1 MENRNT
7 ITKVDSNDPLDIHDN
22 SIITNNIQTSN
33 NYTILKAINI
43 SKVYELPAGDSVVLK
58 NINFSVKKGE
68 FVSIVG
74 PSGSGKSTLLNIIG
88 ALDRPSKGKI
98 LLKNV
103 DIFSLSDRKIAKMR
117 NKMIG
122 FIFQSYN
129 LINRTTVLSNVEIP
143 AIIAGMDGH
152 VVTERAL
159 KLLKILGIKEKA
171 SLKPLN
177 LSGGQQQ
184 RVAIARA
191 LMNNPAIIL
200 ADEPTGN
207 LDTKTGAE
215 VFRLLKMISSQYNRT
230 IVMVT
235 HNPDLARGTD
245 KTIYVRDGKIEKEI
259 TN

>member
-1 MENRNT
+1 MEKQDT
-7 ITKVDSNDPLDIHDN
+7 ITRSDDHDPQNRYDRLRPRNDNQRSNDH
-22 SIITNNIQTSN
+22 II
-33 NYTILKAINI
+33 LRAMNI
-43 SKVYELPAGDSVVLK
+43 SKVYELPAGDSVILR

-74 PSGSGKSTLLNIIG
+74 PSGSGKSTLLNILG
-88 ALDRPSKGKI
+88 ALDRPTKGKI
-98 LLKNV
+98 YLKNLDV
-103 DIFSLSDRKIAKMR
+103 FSLSDRKIANMR
-117 NKMIG
+117 NHMIG

-143 AIIAGMDGH
+143 AIIAGTDNH
-152 VVTERAL
+152 EVTERAL

-177 LSGGQQQ
+177 LSGGEQQ

-207 LDTKTGAE
+207 LDTKTGEE
-215 VFRLLKMISSQYNRT
+215 VFKLLRMISSKYKRT

-235 HNPDLARGTD
+235 HNPDLARETD
-245 KTIYVRDGKIEKEI
+245 KTIYVRDGKIEKELI
-259 TN
+259 N

>member
-1 MENRNT
+1 MENQSS
-7 ITKVDSNDPLDIHDN
+7 ITNSDDHDRQGRYDSSSSSTNIQKSNDV
-22 SIITNNIQTSN
+22 
-33 NYTILKAINI
+33 TILKAINI
-43 SKVYELPAGDSVVLK
+43 SKVYELPAGESVILK

-68 FVSIVG
+68 FISIVG

-88 ALDRPSKGKI
+88 ALDRPTNGKI
-98 LLKNV
+98 YLKNLDV
-103 DIFSLSDRKIAKMR
+103 FSLSDRKIAKMR
-117 NKMIG
+117 NQMIG

-129 LINRTTVLSNVEIP
+129 LIDRTTVLSNVEIP
-143 AIIAGMDGH
+143 AIIAGMDGRE
-152 VVTERAL
+152 VTERAL
-159 KLLKILGIKEKA
+159 KLLNILGIKEKA
-171 SLKPLN
+171 ALKPLN

-207 LDTKTGAE
+207 LDTKTGEE
-215 VFRLLKMISSQYNRT
+215 VFKLLKMISFKYHRT

-235 HNPDLARGTD
+235 HNPDLARETD